1 LPEQAEQEIEMN
13 HKSDPRLGAMLV
25 ALVLLAGCQQGS
37 NGLGG
42 NEQLLG
48 ALLGGAAGGALGS
61 QVATGDTRIATTLV
75 GTLVGGY
82 LGYEIA
88 SRLTREDQTQL
99 GAATEEA
106 LDAPE
111 AGEPVE
117 WRNPES
123 GNSGTVTAG
132 DVYVRPAGATR
143 TSTLPC
149 RDVEQ
154 TVVLADGTSE
164 TVTTTACQSESGTWE
179 LAA

>member
-1 LPEQAEQEIEMN
+1 M
-13 HKSDPRLGAMLV
+13 RLGRSARLGVMTVSLIMLG
-25 ALVLLAGCQQGS
+25 GCQQGG
-37 NGLGG
+37 NGFGS

-48 ALLGGAAGGALGS
+48 ALLGGAAGGAIGS

-106 LDAPE
+106 LGAPE

-117 WRNPES
+117 WQNPES
-123 GNSGTVTAG
+123 GNSGTVVAG
-132 DVYVRPAGATR
+132 DVYVRPASATKA
-143 TSTLPC
+143 SPLPC

-154 TVVLADGTSE
+154 TIVLADGTSE

-179 LAA
+179 LTA